1 MKKISLIF
9 IFVTLNIHGF
19 AQSFLTKLEKKSFQ
33 ILQDNPN
40 ELDSILFNEVLGVFS
55 TIRQG
60 SIKIKALEIL
70 SKELNFITSKTDT
83 TSKDNIRIEF
93 YNLLGA
99 YYESTSNYE
108 KALKALYIA
117 NSINQSKFY
126 TNDKIFTYN
135 YLGYV
140 YWHKSEYDSS
150 FFYHNKALQLAKMNS
165 LQNSNVAFTYLM
177 LGNDYYDVGDYV
189 KTSEN
194 YFESLKLYE
203 KLNNTIGQLMVQ
215 NRLSK
220 LYFKLKDYKS
230 AKHHVQTSQQLNKTV
245 QYHRELANSYNSLGN
260 IEIEIGSLDSALFYF
275 RKTLLYYFSSGDMIG
290 QSIASINLGDT
301 YLGLFNKNKNNT
313 YLDSSFYYY
322 QKSLQL
328 NRLVDNKFGMIYG
341 FWGMADNLI
350 NKGQIEQALLY
361 YHEAL
366 KVSLLIKAKSEEYNL
381 YWKMY
386 KVFESNNQ
394 KDSSYYYLKKYT
406 EVKMSIENE
415 EKTKEFLRQESKYQ
429 IDKRVAE
436 EAIKMEQQNL
446 IIAEK
451 NKWKNYVLIGV
462 VFISLILIYLVAMS
476 IKRMKIIAV
485 KNEIINSINS
495 ALTIQN
501 KEILDSINYAKR
513 IQNAILPPQR
523 LIKELLP
530 ESFVLYLPKD
540 IVAGDFY
547 WMETSPTPTL
557 PEREGGSP
565 PSGELEGAIL
575 FAAADCTGH
584 GVPGAMVSVIC
595 NNGLNRSVR
604 EYGMTDPAQILEK
617 TREIV
622 IQEFEKSD
630 EDVKDGM
637 DIALCSLSTVS
648 SSSGAYRELKY
659 AGANNPLWIIR
670 PTRHSGLDPE
680 SVKEIAGQARND
692 ESQTNINGNFKFTSG
707 RTGSQTS
714 NFELLEVKS
723 TKQHIGKVDQQKPF
737 VTHTVE
743 LQKGDSIYIFTDGYQ
758 DQFGGE
764 KGKKFKA
771 AKLKTL
777 LLSIQDK
784 VMEEQ
789 KIIINNTFESWKGTL
804 EQVDDVCIIGVRV

>member
-1 MKKISLIF
+1 ML
-9 IFVTLNIHGF
+9 TTHGF
-19 AQSFLTKLEKKSFQ
+19 TQSFLTKLEKKSFQ
-33 ILQDNPN
+33 ILQNKPN

-55 TIRQG
+55 TIRQDTV
-60 SIKIKALEIL
+60 KIKALEIL

-83 TSKDNIRIEF
+83 SSKDNIQIEF

-99 YYESTSNYE
+99 YYESISDYE
-108 KALKALYIA
+108 KALKALYLA
-117 NSINQSKFY
+117 NSINKGKFHS
-126 TNDKIFTYN
+126 NDKIFTYN

-150 FFYHNKALQLAKMNS
+150 FFYHNKALQLAKINS
-165 LQNSNVAFTYLM
+165 LHNSNVAFTYLM

-203 KLNNTIGQLMVQ
+203 KLNNTIGQIMVQ

-220 LYFKLKDYKS
+220 LYFKLKDFKS
-230 AKHHVQTSQQLNKTV
+230 AKHHVQISQQLNKSI

-301 YLGLFNKNKNNT
+301 YLGLFNKNKNDT
-313 YLDSSFYYY
+313 YLDSSFFYY

-350 NKGQIEQALLY
+350 NKKQIEQALAY
-361 YHEAL
+361 YHESL
-366 KVSLLIKAKSEEYNL
+366 QVSLLIKAKSEEYNL
-381 YWKMY
+381 YWKMH
-386 KVFESNNQ
+386 KVFESNNH
-394 KDSSYYYLKKYT
+394 KDSSYHYLKKYT

-436 EAIKMEQQNL
+436 ETIKMEQQNL

-462 VFISLILIYLVAMS
+462 VFIALILIYLVAMS
-476 IKRMKIIAV
+476 IKRMKIIAA
-485 KNEIINSINS
+485 KNEIINSINA
-495 ALTIQN
+495 ALTVQN

-547 WMETSPTPTL
+547 WMESVKSD
-557 PEREGGSP
+557 ESRVMSNEN
-565 PSGELEGAIL
+565 PSLNTHHSQPIL

-604 EYGMTDPAQILEK
+604 EYGITDPAQILEK

-630 EDVKDGM
+630 EEVKDGM
-637 DIALCSLSTVS
+637 DIALCSLSSIS
-648 SSSGAYRELKY
+648 SSNGVYRELKY

-670 PTRHSGLDPE
+670 HLRHSVLDTE
-680 SVKEIAGQARND
+680 SVNEIAGQARND
-692 ESQTNINGNFKFTSG
+692 VNFKL
-707 RTGSQTS
+707 QTS
-714 NFELLEVKS
+714 NFELIEVKP

-743 LQKGDSIYIFTDGYQ
+743 LQKNDSIYIFTDGYQ

-771 AKLKTL
+771 AKLKAL
-777 LLSIQDK
+777 LLSIQEK
-784 VMEEQ
+784 TMEEQ
-789 KIIINNTFESWKGTL
+789 KIIINKTFELWKGTL
-804 EQVDDVCIIGVRV
+804 EQVDDVCIIGVRI

>member
-1 MKKISLIF
+1 
-9 IFVTLNIHGF
+9 
-19 AQSFLTKLEKKSFQ
+19 
-33 ILQDNPN
+33 
-40 ELDSILFNEVLGVFS
+40 
-55 TIRQG
+55 
-60 SIKIKALEIL
+60 
-70 SKELNFITSKTDT
+70 
-83 TSKDNIRIEF
+83 
-93 YNLLGA
+93 
-99 YYESTSNYE
+99 
-108 KALKALYIA
+108 
-117 NSINQSKFY
+117 
-126 TNDKIFTYN
+126 
-135 YLGYV
+135 
-140 YWHKSEYDSS
+140 
-150 FFYHNKALQLAKMNS
+150 
-165 LQNSNVAFTYLM
+165 
-177 LGNDYYDVGDYV
+177 
-189 KTSEN
+189 
-194 YFESLKLYE
+194 
-203 KLNNTIGQLMVQ
+203 
-215 NRLSK
+215 
-220 LYFKLKDYKS
+220 
-230 AKHHVQTSQQLNKTV
+230 
-245 QYHRELANSYNSLGN
+245 
-260 IEIEIGSLDSALFYF
+260 
-275 RKTLLYYFSSGDMIG
+275 
-290 QSIASINLGDT
+290 
-301 YLGLFNKNKNNT
+301 
-313 YLDSSFYYY
+313 
-322 QKSLQL
+322 
-328 NRLVDNKFGMIYG
+328 
-341 FWGMADNLI
+341 MADNLM
-350 NKGQIEQALLY
+350 NKKQIEQALAY

-366 KVSLLIKAKSEEYNL
+366 QVSLLIKAKSEEYNL

-386 KVFESNNQ
+386 KVFEFNNQ

-462 VFISLILIYLVAMS
+462 VFIALILIYLVAMS
-476 IKRMKIIAV
+476 IKRMKIIAA

-495 ALTIQN
+495 ALTVQN

-547 WMETSPTPTL
+547 WMESLSAVNSRQSSVHSPQSSVHRL
-557 PEREGGSP
+557 
-565 PSGELEGAIL
+565 LETENCGLIL

-630 EDVKDGM
+630 EEVKDGM
-637 DIALCSLSTVS
+637 DIALCSLSSVS
-648 SSSGAYRELKY
+648 SSSGAYRELQY

-670 PTRHSGLDPE
+670 LVRHSALDAE
-680 SVKEIAGQARND
+680 SVNEIAGQARND
-692 ESQTNINGNFKFTSG
+692 G
-707 RTGSQTS
+707 
-714 NFELLEVKS
+714 NFELIEIKP

-789 KIIINNTFESWKGTL
+789 KIIINQTFESWKGTL
-804 EQVDDVCIIGVRV
+804 EQVDDVCIIGVRI